1 MELNNRRLRQQ
12 FVYAF
17 SVMCFTSTACA
28 LDYTLGYYLPFEVEY
43 NSNIRMVED
52 NEESVTLYKF
62 IPRFTFIARDELNT
76 YRVNGGLLVQRSSD
90 STVSEDREDPNLGLF
105 WNRDF
110 DKGSFSLSTDYAKS
124 STRTTELTQSGL
136 VFSDGSSI
144 ARSYNANLSY
154 TLSDKLN
161 SVSGV
166 GYRQTRYSAS
176 TLSDYSSRFFNTRLN
191 YLYSEKLSPFVSYSI
206 NRYQDDGSTNN
217 NLFTNSGNSISQ
229 DYHVGFVYQVNPRL
243 DFDAAAGVNHINS
256 VGSQWVGS
264 TGLNWSI
271 DDDSTL
277 NTKLAREVSASGL
290 GGFQKSDRFTA
301 RYVRQLNPKDSIGT
315 DASWAK
321 NRSIN
326 QSESKELGAW
336 YSRNLTENW
345 NFRTHASYRTL
356 QSDSSDANGYLVGI
370 SFGYNKPNF

>member
-1 MELNNRRLRQQ
+1 MELKNRRLRQQ

-17 SVMCFTSTACA
+17 SVMSFTSTACA
-28 LDYTLGYYLPFEVEY
+28 LDYTLGYNLPFEIEY
-43 NSNIRMVED
+43 NSNIQMVED

-62 IPRFTFIARDELNT
+62 LPRFTFIARDELNT
-76 YRVNGGLLVQRSSD
+76 YRVNGGLLAQRSSN
-90 STVSEDREDPNLGLF
+90 STVSEDRDDPNLGLF

-136 VFSDGSSI
+136 VFSDGSAV

-154 TLSDKLN
+154 TISDKLN

-191 YLYSEKLSPFVSYSI
+191 YLYSEKLSPFVAYSI
-206 NRYQDDGSTNN
+206 NSYQNDGSTTSVIAN
-217 NLFTNSGNSISQ
+217 NSGNSISQ
-229 DYHVGFVYQVNPRL
+229 DYSVGFVYQVNPRL
-243 DFDAAAGVNHINS
+243 NFDAAAGVNHINS
-256 VGSQWVGS
+256 LGSQWVGS

-271 DDDSTL
+271 DDNSTL

-290 GGFQKSDRFTA
+290 GGFQKSDRFSA
-301 RYVRQLNPKDSIGT
+301 RYVRQLNQKDSIGT
-315 DASWAK
+315 DATWVK

-326 QSESKELGAW
+326 QSESQELGAW
-336 YSRNLTENW
+336 YSRNLSENW
-345 NFRTHASYRTL
+345 DFRTHASYRNL
-356 QSDSSDANGYLVGI
+356 QNSNLDANGYIVGI
-370 SFGYNKPNF
+370 SFEYNKPNF